1 MVGGAVTAA
10 EALVISLT
18 VGETSAGVGST
29 DELKTDDPS
38 GACSLTEDLI
48 KGLKWDDTTT
58 ELTWCNR
65 PTIGASDEVDNRLDR
80 DGVTAELVG
89 DAAITTTAWDDVTAE
104 APWDVTGAISAGDD
118 RNSPSPIWLDTF
130 SEIADELGSTFME
143 SVEKKTS

>member
-1 MVGGAVTAA
+1 MCKLGNAKSLPRCCGIIVILKYIFTFDFFVIVVLRTHINFLPLMVGGAVTAA

-58 ELTWCNR
+58 ELT
-65 PTIGASDEVDNRLDR
+65 
-80 DGVTAELVG
+80 
-89 DAAITTTAWDDVTAE
+89 
-104 APWDVTGAISAGDD
+104 
-118 RNSPSPIWLDTF
+118 
-130 SEIADELGSTFME
+130 
-143 SVEKKTS
+143 

>member
-29 DELKTDDPS
+29 DELKMDDPS

-104 APWDVTGAISAGDD
+104 AHWDVTGAISVGDD

-143 SVEKKTS
+143 SVEKKRS